1 MDRKSLS
8 LDGRSSRFQG
18 SGASGSSLSSLWTG
32 ILRLPWAPTAIVTLI
47 YFAVTWVGVAFGAYV
62 AHSNVIWPAN
72 GVLLGIVL
80 FSRKQNWWPYFVG
93 TALVSAVLHVYM
105 GFPTGRSMVYA
116 LANVAEVYSAALLI
130 GRGEDRR
137 PDLARPRVLGRFLLA
152 ILIGP
157 AFSAA
162 VVEIGSRLVHYGPQY
177 DGIRSWYLADV
188 LGLAIMTPI
197 VLAIRRNKLR
207 QLLQEKPT
215 ESLAIWVATAI
226 VSVLISCQNNYPI
239 FFLFFP
245 LLLLAVFRLGLTGSA
260 ISMVLL
266 AVPADYF
273 TVQFRGPF
281 SLTRSGHLITSVQL
295 LQFYLLTLIATAYAV
310 GSALAKNERLR
321 ESLAQSHQQMEVLAG
336 TDALTELPNR
346 RTFDKRISDEW
357 HRAIREKTPLSLLMV
372 DIDHFKAYN
381 DRYGHPAGDA
391 LLREVASAMTTLS
404 HRAMDLICRYGGEE
418 FAIILPN
425 TDQEGAML
433 FAEKLRLKIANMRRK
448 DQDGALPRI
457 TVSVGISTV
466 RPRSLVFLPQFLETA
481 DQALYDAKMAGRNSV
496 QMRPITENEPEGVV

>member
-1 MDRKSLS
+1 MSFDVRS
-8 LDGRSSRFQG
+8 GRLQQATAR
-18 SGASGSSLSSLWTG
+18 GSSSSWRIRIFG
-32 ILRLPWAPTAIVTLI
+32 FPWKNTALVVLI
-47 YFAVTWVGVAFGAYV
+47 YFAVTWIGVAFGAYV

-72 GVLLGIVL
+72 GVLLGILL
-80 FSRKQNWWPYFVG
+80 FSRKQHWWPYLAG
-93 TALVSAVLHVYM
+93 TALVSAILHVNM
-105 GFPTGRSMVYA
+105 GFPVGRSMVYA
-116 LANVAEVYSAALLI
+116 LANVAEVYSAAVLI
-130 GRGEDRR
+130 GKGEDRR
-137 PDLARPRVLGRFLLA
+137 PDLVQPKVLGRFVLA
-152 ILIGP
+152 VLVGP
-157 AFSAA
+157 MFSAA
-162 VVEIGSRLVHYGPQY
+162 VVKIGSLVVQYGIKY

-188 LGLAIMTPI
+188 LGLAIVTPI

-207 QLLQEKPT
+207 LLLRERPT
-215 ESLAIWVATAI
+215 EAMTIWVATAI
-226 VSVLISCQNNYPI
+226 VSVFISRQNNYPI

-245 LLLLAVFRLGLTGSA
+245 LVLLAIFRLGLTGSA

-281 SLTRSGHLITSVQL
+281 SLKTGGHVITSIQL
-295 LQFYLLTLIATAYAV
+295 LQFYLMTLIATAYAV

-321 ESLAQSHQQMEVLAG
+321 ESLAESHQRMEMLAG

-381 DRYGHPAGDA
+381 DRFGHPAGDV
-391 LLREVASAMTTLS
+391 LLREVARAMTTIS

-425 TDQEGAML
+425 TDQDGATL
-433 FAEKLRLKIANMRRK
+433 FAERLRLEIANMRRK
-448 DQDGALPRI
+448 DQDGALPPI
-457 TVSVGISTV
+457 TVSVGVSTV
-466 RPRSLVFLPQFLETA
+466 RPRTLAVFPQFLETA
-481 DQALYDAKMAGRNSV
+481 DQALYAAKMAGRNKV
-496 QMRPITENEPEGVV
+496 QVRPMTDHAIESAISS